1 MVTDTYSQG
10 EGKRNSK
17 LLSFPPLPRS
27 TMLNVNNNAN
37 HSKFNLGICF
47 FSAVLYLAVTD

>member
-37 HSKFNLGICF
+37 HFKFNLGIF
-47 FSAVLYLAVTD
+47 FLSAALYLAVTD